1 MNYRSAFVCVS
12 SCMVSIYSFRVN
24 QKKGRGKRCSEET
37 TVNCRGGEIDEDS
50 FWGTGDV
57 SVGNRSNGTF

>member
-1 MNYRSAFVCVS
+1 MCV
-12 SCMVSIYSFRVN
+12 
-24 QKKGRGKRCSEET
+24 QGKVCSEER